1 MAVSRR
7 LTIISLGSLT
17 AGLGLISGVGAFDS
31 VSADRDVT
39 VGFADDESAVLG
51 MQPVEGDSRP
61 FVTVAADDTGT
72 IGISID
78 RLNRNARTVLDDL
91 VAFTNNGTQPLDSIA
106 ISLTDTSTNGALSV
120 HDTLD
125 GVSLGVGETVVGLGL
140 TVDTLGA
147 NGHTGEPAIS
157 GTITI
162 SVTT

>member
-7 LTIISLGSLT
+7 LTIMGIGSLT

-39 VGFADDESAVLG
+39 IGFADDESAVLG
-51 MQPVEGDSRP
+51 MQPVEGEDRP
-61 FVTVAADDTGT
+61 FVTVATDDSGT
-72 IGISID
+72 IGINID

-91 VAFTNNGTQPLDSIA
+91 VAFANNGTQPLESIT
-106 ISLTDTSTNGALSV
+106 ITLTDTSTNGELSI
-120 HDTLD
+120 HDGLD
-125 GVSLGVGETVVGLGL
+125 DVSLGVGETVVGLGL

-147 NGHTGEPAIS
+147 NGHSGEPAIS

-162 SVTT
+162 CVRT